1 MSAMSPFYV
10 DVKYTNAKYTDYK
23 HNTGLYTLY
32 LLSHAEN
39 SYIIIQI
46 RLIFIAELIAT
57 FALFIH
63 SLTNKTTEC
72 MCIKQDNP
80 SLLQYDKLTDNGD
93 AIAYQLF
100 ITSE

>member
-63 SLTNKTTEC
+63 SETKKTTEC
-72 MCIKQDNP
+72 FCIERQTMRRYKH
-80 SLLQYDKLTDNGD
+80 DKLTDEDCD
-93 AIAYQLF
+93 AIAY
-100 ITSE
+100 